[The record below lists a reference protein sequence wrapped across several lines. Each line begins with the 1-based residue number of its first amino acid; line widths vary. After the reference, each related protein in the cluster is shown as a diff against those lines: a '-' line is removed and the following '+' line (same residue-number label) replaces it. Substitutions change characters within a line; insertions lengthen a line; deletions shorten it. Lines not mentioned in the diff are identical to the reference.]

1 MKMIRWLKTLM
12 GTGYEYQEI
21 AEGPP
26 KPIGRQVPLDEPRP
40 DLEAE
45 ERVISAHRR
54 NDLFQEWP
62 VMPMSFGTALQAH
75 DQEVGQEAVVAE
87 VSAAARKAQAE
98 TLTNSYA
105 PVLPPTQKTRAM
117 SDEEMGRRDRELRL
131 QLAQDEKSLVPVM
144 RRVA

>member
-1 MKMIRWLKTLM
+1 MIRWLKTLM

-21 AEGPP
+21 AESPP

-54 NDLFQEWP
+54 NDLSREWP
-62 VMPMSFGTALQAH
+62 VMPKSFGTALQAH
-75 DQEVGQEAVVAE
+75 DQEVGQSAMAAE
-87 VSAAARKAQAE
+87 VSGAVRQAQAE

-105 PVLPPTQKTRAM
+105 PVLPSTQKMRAM
-117 SDEEMGRRDRELRL
+117 SDEELPRRDRELRL